1 MTGDVIYGLR
11 NNKTELALIAA
22 AAAITFPK
30 AAGKIGEIAIRV
42 GYVYVAEQVR
52 SGSAAAKAMYEV
64 LTRKPGAARPPIVP
78 ASDKAALRAIATRG
92 LGAARGVGS
101 RVAVRGITIVASP
114 TLAVTAAG
122 LGAGLLVSHGIGQ
135 LPDVQKTATIGQQ
148 FVLGAPV

>member
-11 NNKTELALIAA
+11 NNKTEMALIAA
-22 AAAITFPK
+22 AAAITFPSV
-30 AAGKIGEIAIRV
+30 AGKIGEIAIRV

-52 SGSAAAKAMYEV
+52 SGSAASKAIYEV

-92 LGAARGVGS
+92 LTAARGVGS

-114 TLAVTAAG
+114 TLAVTATG

-135 LPDVQKTATIGQQ
+135 LPDVKKTATIGQQ
-148 FVLGAPV
+148 YVLGAPV